1 MTPRIVR
8 DARGQHKPRLSALR
22 YSEAMHHRSNF
33 APAVVALAAWA
44 WCAPALGAGY
54 ECGRTPAAGHEL
66 EAELALARGSW
77 ARAGLAAACA
87 ALASDDPEVAERATR
102 IAFDNVQ
109 WQAAVRA
116 ASRWLELEPGR
127 EEARRYLATSL
138 LRLHRTEEAA
148 RQFGIVLDE
157 AYAERAQGYLALLA
171 ILDGEAND
179 TGAARIM
186 DRMAAGDSGLAEAHY
201 AASVL
206 WQRAENGERAL
217 AAARRALALKPD
229 WRQAGLAE
237 ARALLA
243 MGRTD
248 EGLARA
254 RALAADGDALSQLN
268 LAWFLAGAG
277 REDEAQAL
285 FEDLRRS
292 GTAVPQALE
301 GLGALGYTQRD
312 YESARATFTE
322 LAQQGQGE
330 TALAYLGLIALRQG
344 DEPLALRYLER
355 VDAGPRATSSQLEAA
370 RLLEKRGAPL
380 RAELL
385 LDDYL
390 AASPEAARDV
400 VVRRANQLA
409 DAGHGDAALAIVDRA
424 IRLYPDDDDLRL
436 SRGFLLE
443 RLDRVPEAVAAMR
456 DVLKRRPDDPTAQ
469 NSLGYTLVDRT
480 RRTAEGLAL
489 VERAIEAKPDSYAII
504 DSVGWA
510 LYRAGRA
517 TEGLAWLER
526 AWERSED
533 PEVAAH
539 LGEVLWSLG
548 RRDEAVELWNG
559 ALEEAPENRTLQ
571 RTLERHPR

>member
-1 MTPRIVR
+1 M
-8 DARGQHKPRLSALR
+8 
-22 YSEAMHHRSNF
+22 
-33 APAVVALAAWA
+33 VALAAWA

-77 ARAGLAAACA
+77 ARAGLASACA

-102 IAFDNVQ
+102 DAFDNVQ

-138 LRLHRTEEAA
+138 LRLHRTDEAG
-148 RQFGIVLDE
+148 RQFAIVLDE
-157 AYAERAQGYLALLA
+157 GYAERAQGYLALLA

-186 DRMAAGDSGLAEAHY
+186 DRMAAGDAGLAEAHY

-206 WQRAENGERAL
+206 WQRAENGARAL

-312 YESARATFTE
+312 YESARAAFTE

-344 DEPLALRYLER
+344 EEPLALRYLER

-370 RLLEKRGAPL
+370 RLLEKLGAPL

-385 LDDYL
+385 LDDYV

-409 DAGHGDAALAIVDRA
+409 DAGRGDAALEIVDRA
-424 IRLYPDDDDLRL
+424 IRLYPDDDDLKL

-456 DVLKRRPDDPTAQ
+456 DVLERRPDDPTAQ

-548 RRDEAVELWNG
+548 RRDEAIELWNG